1 MENATIHAPDEVH
14 LVLSKEELEIIK
26 DALGYFFFNA
36 TQTFKRKKLLESI
49 ISKL

>member
-26 DALGYFFFNA
+26 DALGHFLFYI
-36 TQTFKRKKLLESI
+36 TQTHERAKQVESI